1 MNISE
6 LQTWCRFNARW
17 TRYSTVRASKDL
29 DEVTAKHDTTILIL
43 PGNPGNDG
51 FYDDFALAI
60 VQLLNKECQTFTLA
74 HLNHVPLPPG
84 LAHLEKHQLLE
95 RFDLHDQITHAYD
108 FVKNIVSPTMT
119 NKNLVIVGHSIG
131 AFIGAKIKKLLE
143 VDGFKVNLIGL
154 FPTLTN
160 MADTPAGKRVRPYIN
175 FVRKYDTLTR
185 VSLWG
190 FRWLPIEIKRFL
202 IRLFI
207 RRPPPSASVNQAAAE
222 LIDGLVFRNVCN
234 MAANELDIVRSLD
247 PKLKES
253 LKEGDVHL
261 YYGLSDHWVPTEYAD
276 DIAQQIGKDRVVF
289 DDTGSDHAFVLKDSR
304 TIAKKVVDLFL
315 S

>member
-6 LQTWCRFNARW
+6 LQTWCRFNDRW
-17 TRYSTVRASKDL
+17 TRYSTVRASREL
-29 DEVTAKHDTTILIL
+29 DEVTEKHDTTILIL

-95 RFDLHDQITHAYD
+95 RFDLHDQITHAYE
-108 FVKNIVSPTMT
+108 FVNNIVAPTMT

-131 AFIGAKIKKLLE
+131 AYIGTSIKKRLE
-143 VDGFKVNLIGL
+143 VDGFKINLIGL

-185 VSLWG
+185 VSLYG

-207 RRPPPSASVNQAAAE
+207 RRPRPSPSVNQAAAE
-222 LIDGLVFRNVCN
+222 LIDGLVFRNICN
-234 MAANELDIVRSLD
+234 MAANELDVVHSLE
-247 PKLKES
+247 PKLEES

-261 YYGLSDHWVPTEYAD
+261 YYGLSDHWVPTEYAHE
-276 DIAQQIGKDRVVF
+276 IAQQIGKDRVVF
-289 DDTGSDHAFVLKDSR
+289 DDTGSDHAFVLKDSK